1 MIARM
6 LASSVIWITVGVMV
20 ITGTLRDRDLWAV
33 LVAAT
38 LSTIAVW
45 ALQPAGAINGTH
57 E

>member
-1 MIARM
+1 M